1 MDFFAK
7 SALLSKGWTRDV
19 LLRTDDA
26 GMIVEIRSD
35 ARPTRNA
42 VRLAG
47 PVLPGMPN
55 LHSHAFQR
63 AMAGLTESAGKEPDS
78 FWTWREVMYRFVAR
92 LEPDQLGAIAAQL
105 YLEMLKAGYT
115 SVAEFHYLHHQPGGK
130 PYGELPEMANRIVR
144 AANQAGIGLTL
155 LPVLYAYGGLGGKAP
170 VRNQARFVN
179 GADRFL
185 RLIEEVMARHGDKPN
200 VRIGIAPHSIRA
212 VTKGLLSE
220 TLTGL
225 NRMDD
230 TAPIHIHIAEQTKEV
245 DDCQEWCGMRPVTWL
260 YNHFDV
266 NGRWCLVHATHINRM
281 EAWMVANSRAVA
293 GLCPTTEANLGDGIF
308 PLGLYL
314 RGEGVFGIGSDSHVS
329 VSPIEELRWLEYVQ
343 RLRREVRIVAAS
355 ERSRHIGMRL
365 WQDAVAGGARA
376 LGQPVGGLV
385 VGNRADMVVVD
396 PNHPAL
402 VGRDGATL
410 VDSLVFSGNDNPVR
424 DVFVAGEQVIAEGH
438 HDREDAITRRFRR
451 VINQL
456 AA

>member
-1 MDFFAK
+1 MDFFARA
-7 SALLSKGWTRDV
+7 ALLPRGWARDI
-19 LLRTDDA
+19 LLRTDEC
-26 GMIVEIRSD
+26 GILTEIRTG

-63 AMAGLTESAGKEPDS
+63 AMAGLAESAGKDVDN
-78 FWTWREVMYRFVAR
+78 FWTWREVMYKFVAH
-92 LEPDQLGAIAAQL
+92 LEPEQLGAIAAQL
-105 YLEMLKAGYT
+105 YMEMLKAGYT

-130 PYGELPEMANRIVR
+130 PYDELPEMANRIVR
-144 AANQAGIGLTL
+144 AANQTGIGLTL
-155 LPVLYAYGGLGGKAP
+155 LPVLYAYGDLGGKAP
-170 VRNQARFVN
+170 ARNQTRFVN

-185 RLIEEVMARHGDKPN
+185 RLIEAVIERHGDKPT
-200 VRIGIAPHSIRA
+200 VRIGVAPHSIRA

-245 DDCQEWCGMRPVTWL
+245 DDCQQWCGMRPVTWL

-266 NGRWCLVHATHINRM
+266 NDRWCLVHATHINRM

-293 GLCPTTEANLGDGIF
+293 GLCPTTEGNLGDGIF

-314 RGEGVFGIGSDSHVS
+314 RGDGIFGVGSDSHVS
-329 VSPIEELRWLEYVQ
+329 VSPVEELRWLEYVQ
-343 RLRREVRIVAAS
+343 RLRREVRNVAATD
-355 ERSRHIGMRL
+355 RQRHAGMRL
-365 WQDAVAGGARA
+365 WQDAASGGAQA
-376 LGQPVGGLV
+376 LGQPVGSLA
-385 VGNRADMVVVD
+385 VGNRADMVVLD
-396 PNHPAL
+396 ANHPIL

-410 VDSLVFSGNDNPVR
+410 VDSLVFSGNSNPIR

-438 HDREDAITRRFRR
+438 HDREETVTRRFRR

-456 AA
+456 AT